1 MYSVFQIAR
10 GVEKC
15 LNQVTLLG
23 RVGQEP
29 QLRGTDAHPVVT
41 FSLATNYR
49 YAQFHGTGIPQGVPS
64 ARELRLI

>member
-1 MYSVFQIAR
+1 MPNTVSLSALFQSAR
-10 GVEKC
+10 GTEKC

-23 RVGQEP
+23 RVGQDP

-49 YAQFHGTGIPQGVPS
+49 LV
-64 ARELRLI
+64 L